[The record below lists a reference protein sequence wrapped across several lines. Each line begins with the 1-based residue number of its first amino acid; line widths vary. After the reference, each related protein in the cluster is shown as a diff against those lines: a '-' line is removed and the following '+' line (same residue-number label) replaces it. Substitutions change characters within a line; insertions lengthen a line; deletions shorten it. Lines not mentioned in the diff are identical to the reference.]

1 MDIGRRIKQLRIE
14 QEYTQKQLA
23 EKIGLTPKMIS
34 FYENG
39 ERVPPIDILLKL
51 VQIFNVSSDYLLGN
65 TDKRHPDENYEW
77 RYPPVSNRLGGI
89 LANYRRT
96 NNLSQKDFSQKLNIS
111 TKLYNDI
118 ECGKYEPN
126 LQLLTKISDITKYD
140 INYLTGATNHT
151 SIPSDGT
158 FNLYGKEFPIF
169 YTYGDSHFKT
179 RLEELC
185 LQNSINQSNV
195 EKCLGLS
202 KQDFL
207 DIQWNRMP
215 TLSELL
221 KLSYAF
227 GVSLDYL
234 IGKTDIRLSSLHND
248 ELELILDYRDCLPHF
263 KENIKK
269 RARDLS
275 VESIQ
280 KNKETSVAADKPLKQ
295 TGTDNLGK

>member
-1 MDIGRRIKQLRIE
+1 MDISHRIKQLRIE

-23 EKIGLTPKMIS
+23 DKIGLTPKMIS

-65 TDKRHPDENYEW
+65 TDERHPAKDYEW
-77 RYPPVSNRLGGI
+77 RYPSVSNRLGGI

-96 NNLSQKDFSQKLNIS
+96 NNLSQKDFSQKLNINE
-111 TKLYNDI
+111 KLYNDI
-118 ECGKYEPN
+118 ECGKYEPT
-126 LQLLTKISDITKYD
+126 LQLLKKISDITEFD
-140 INYLTGATNHT
+140 INYLTGATDHT
-151 SIPSDGT
+151 SIPSDET
-158 FNLYGKEFPIF
+158 FNLYGKEVPIF
-169 YTYGDSHFKT
+169 YTFGDSHFKT

-195 EKCLGLS
+195 EKRLGLS

-227 GVSLDYL
+227 CVSLDYL
-234 IGKTDIRLSSLHND
+234 IGKTDTRLSNLSND
-248 ELELILDYRDCLPHF
+248 ELELILNYRDCLPHF
-263 KENIKK
+263 KENISK
-269 RARDLS
+269 RAKDLS
-275 VESIQ
+275 IESIQ
-280 KNKETSVAADKPLKQ
+280 EKIGHSVAADESLKQ
-295 TGTDNLGK
+295 TGTDSPK